1 MTVRL
6 ESSASTAASAGSAPN
21 ANASRPE
28 YRSAAVAAAN
38 RTEPA
43 SARSPKWRRAS
54 TVNTVAVPVAASAA
68 ASCGVSAADT
78 AGNRTL

>member
-1 MTVRL
+1 MGRRVSNAR
-6 ESSASTAASAGSAPN
+6 TAASAGNAPN
-21 ANASRPE
+21 ANARRPE
-28 YRSAAVAAAN
+28 YRSAVVAAPN
-38 RTEPA
+38 RSAPA

-54 TVNTVAVPVAASAA
+54 AVNTAVVPVAASAA

>member
-1 MTVRL
+1 M
-6 ESSASTAASAGSAPN
+6 
-21 ANASRPE
+21 
-28 YRSAAVAAAN
+28 AAAN
-38 RTEPA
+38 RIEPA

-68 ASCGVSAADT
+68 ASWGVSAADT